1 MRVYPGLSEAVAE
14 VIEILRK
21 ERKMTKTALAD
32 FAGIERCY
40 LLDILNGKKKP
51 TLNIIFSICDALH
64 IHPNQ
69 FINLVTNKMNFPQV

>member
-40 LLDILNGKKKP
+40 LLDILNGKKNQLSILYFLFVMHYIP
-51 TLNIIFSICDALH
+51 TQLNSLI
-64 IHPNQ
+64 
-69 FINLVTNKMNFPQV
+69 